1 MSVLNNELIS
11 QFVKSVTG
19 DQKSSRGK
27 KAKKETFSY
36 GTVVKENGYTYVR
49 LDGSELLTR
58 VAATADTIDGERVVV
73 MIKNHQA
80 TITGNISSPAAR
92 VGDFDTVK
100 EIANTANQA
109 ANEAKKT
116 MALLFDLVYPI
127 GSLYLSI
134 NSTHPADLFG
144 GEWEQIQDRF
154 LLGASDTYSGGTTG
168 GEATHTLTVD
178 EIPSHSHV
186 QQWYVEGGT
195 NAIRPM
201 GEPSGGT
208 GSGSP
213 KYWGPSST
221 TSTTNS
227 IKTYVT
233 GGSKPHNNMPPYLAV
248 FIWKRIK

>member
-1 MSVLNNELIS
+1 MYSWVSGNRKSCIHEEVVGVIPLSVLNNELIS

-100 EIANTANQA
+100 EIANTANETA
-109 ANEAKKT
+109 TKAKET

-168 GEATHTLTVD
+168 GEAAHILTEEEMPVSKIFVT
-178 EIPSHSHV
+178 ESENGTEVYTPLESAV
-186 QQWYVEGGT
+186 QNNTQ
-195 NAIRPM
+195 
-201 GEPSGGT
+201 
-208 GSGSP
+208 
-213 KYWGPSST
+213 
-221 TSTTNS
+221 
-227 IKTYVT
+227 
-233 GGSKPHNNMPPYLAV
+233 PHNNMPPYLAV